1 MNIKKEKFRDIKVAG
16 TGREISGYELAG
28 CEFNGCVLAQF
39 DDPRMGLA
47 VRDLTAKR
55 TAVKRCTVHGVRF
68 DSVLIDGLTTSS
80 LLHLSGCVF
89 KNVTLRGR
97 IGPLMTAPPSATL
110 PEGAQSAFVQ
120 GIVDFYADV
129 DWALD
134 ISGVELSDADFY
146 YVPGDLVRRDPETQF
161 LLRRDVVGDGVDIGD
176 VSPCVE
182 IAVSRFEVSPFDSMV
197 AVAPRRAKYFKEA
210 LAGFQELRERG
221 LAE

>member
-1 MNIKKEKFRDIKVAG
+1 MNIKKEKVRDVKVVG
-16 TGREISGYELAG
+16 TGREISGYELVG
-28 CEFNGCVLAQF
+28 CEFNGCVISQF
-39 DDPRMGLA
+39 DDPGMGLI
-47 VRDLTAKR
+47 VRDLTAER
-55 TAVKRCTVHGVRF
+55 TAVKRCVVHGVRF

-97 IGPLMTAPPSATL
+97 IGQLMTAPPSATL
-110 PEGAQSAFVQ
+110 PETAQSALVQ

-134 ISGVELSDADFY
+134 ISDAEFADADFY
-146 YVPGDLVRRDPETQF
+146 YVPGTLVRRDPETQF
-161 LLRRDVVGDGVDIGD
+161 LLRRDLLDGVDLGD
-176 VSPCVE
+176 VSPYVE
-182 IAVSRFEVSPFDSMV
+182 IAVSRFDTTPFDSIV

-210 LAGFQELRERG
+210 LAGFQELRKRG